1 MLQDNKRLDMPKV
14 KQILDEMGW
23 RGWLVIE
30 RSRSA
35 QNSRDVVFNFGS
47 NTRYLKS
54 IFQAE

>member
-1 MLQDNKRLDMPKV
+1 MLQDNKRLDMSKV